1 MGFWKNFINA
11 WKTAE
16 EEEKW
21 KAQFNKKKIP
31 NELQAEKEEFTARG
45 EPWVGIL
52 RMDVD
57 PSDLANGAFELDWNP
72 IFVARLVKAGYSG
85 RDDQAIVDQ
94 WFNRICE
101 NVVAGTYEQEI
112 ADPEKRKRIQRKQ
125 ITDDFS
131 EMS

>member
-11 WKTAE
+11 WKTAK

-52 RMDVD
+52 RMDVCLLYT
-57 PSDLANGAFELDWNP
+57 SRC
-72 IFVARLVKAGYSG
+72 V
-85 RDDQAIVDQ
+85 
-94 WFNRICE
+94 
-101 NVVAGTYEQEI
+101 
-112 ADPEKRKRIQRKQ
+112 
-125 ITDDFS
+125 
-131 EMS
+131 